1 MLGRGVGEVLAGG
14 APPGSLVA
22 PELAEMIRS
31 CDIVVL
37 NLECCISEGG
47 RRWPDPRKPFFFRAP
62 PVAVEVLVGLGV
74 DCVTL
79 ANNHALDY
87 GREAL
92 ADTLAHLGAAG
103 IGVVGAGA
111 DLEAARRPWLIDH
124 NGFRLGVIGFTDHPA
139 DYAAGPDVSGVAH
152 VDLARGTLPGWLG
165 EAVGSTGADAV
176 LVTPHWG
183 PNMTTA
189 PVPQV
194 LKAATALVEAGA
206 TLVAGH
212 SAHLFHGVRPPVI
225 YDLGDFLDDYAVDPV
240 LRNDLGLVFL
250 VELASEGV
258 TAIEAVPIR
267 LEYARTRL
275 AVGEETAWIE
285 RRLRAACAEYATDV
299 DSRDGKLIISI

>member
-1 MLGRGVGEVLAGG
+1 
-14 APPGSLVA
+14 
-22 PELAEMIRS
+22 
-31 CDIVVL
+31 
-37 NLECCISEGG
+37 
-47 RRWPDPRKPFFFRAP
+47 
-62 PVAVEVLVGLGV
+62 
-74 DCVTL
+74 
-79 ANNHALDY
+79 
-87 GREAL
+87 
-92 ADTLAHLGAAG
+92 
-103 IGVVGAGA
+103 
-111 DLEAARRPWLIDH
+111 
-124 NGFRLGVIGFTDHPA
+124 
-139 DYAAGPDVSGVAH
+139 
-152 VDLARGTLPGWLG
+152 
-165 EAVGSTGADAV
+165 
-176 LVTPHWG
+176 
-183 PNMTTA
+183 MTTA

-250 VELASEGV
+250 VELAPEGV